1 MKRNTFVSFSFGCRV
16 NETEREHI
24 DSELIK
30 LGFRLNLKKPDICI
44 INTCA
49 VTHKAEREVKNLIYR
64 LKKNFPKAKII
75 ITGCAATYWKK
86 FNLNSKLPTY
96 LTISNNDKPHITN
109 IILNHLKLKPS
120 NTAKLSKNRLNILNN
135 SKFKHSGRL
144 LVKIQDGC
152 HRFCSYC
159 IVPYLRGLPKSY
171 TISNIVK
178 NIQSNK
184 KGIKEIILT
193 AINTEAY
200 GYDTRQDF
208 IDLIKN
214 IIKQTNINR
223 ISFGSIHP
231 LSINQRFIDFYK
243 SYLPKKRI
251 VNFFHIPIQSGS
263 DKILKYMKRDYTTQ
277 EINNKINK
285 IYNINTNALIATDI
299 ITGFL
304 GETNK
309 DFKDTYDFLKKS
321 KISKFHVFRYST
333 RKNTAAY
340 FMKNQIKEP
349 SEIQKKQR
357 SQILRKLGEEKYNKF
372 LKQFINYSC
381 NALFIDKR
389 TDIYQYALLDNQ
401 IPILV
406 KTKENLKGQIKKIKV
421 EHYKKNKLF
430 GKIVL

>member
-1 MKRNTFVSFSFGCRV
+1 MKKKTFVSFSFGCRV
-16 NETEREHI
+16 NEAEREYI

-30 LGFRLNLKKPDICI
+30 LGFKLNLKKPDICI

-49 VTHKAEREVKNLIYR
+49 VTYKAEREAKKLIYR
-64 LKKNFPKAKII
+64 LKKDFPKTKII

-86 FNLNSKLPTY
+86 FNLNSKLPIS
-96 LTISNNDKPHITN
+96 LTISNNHKSDIAK
-109 IILNHLKLKPS
+109 IILNHLKQKANNS
-120 NTAKLSKNRLNILNN
+120 AKLCKNFLNVPNN
-135 SKFKHSGRL
+135 SKFKNSGRL

-171 TISNIVK
+171 TISNIIK
-178 NIQSNK
+178 SIQSNK
-184 KGIKEIILT
+184 KGIKEIIFT
-193 AINTEAY
+193 AINTEAF
-200 GYDTRQDF
+200 GYDTKQDF
-208 IDLIKN
+208 IDLIKT
-214 IIKQTNINR
+214 IIKKTDINR

-231 LSINQRFIDFYK
+231 WSINQRFIDFYK
-243 SYLPKKRI
+243 TYNPKKRI

-263 DKILKYMKRDYTTQ
+263 DKILKYMKRDYTTC
-277 EINNKINK
+277 EINKKINIIYK
-285 IYNINTNALIATDI
+285 INPCALIATDI

-304 GETNK
+304 GETDK
-309 DFKDTYDFLKKS
+309 DFKDTYNFLKKS

-340 FMKNQIKEP
+340 FMKNTIKEP
-349 SEIQKKQR
+349 SEKQKKQR

-372 LKQFINYSC
+372 LKKLINYSC

-389 TDIYQYALLDNQ
+389 TDNYQHALLDNQ
-401 IPILV
+401 VPILV

-421 EHYKKNKLF
+421 EEYKKNKLF
-430 GKIVL
+430 GKIV

>member
-1 MKRNTFVSFSFGCRV
+1 MKTTTFASFSFGCRV
-16 NETEREHI
+16 NEAEREFI
-24 DSELIK
+24 DSKLIK
-30 LGFRLNLKKPDICI
+30 LGFKHNLTKPDICI

-49 VTHKAEREVKNLIYR
+49 VTHKAEREAKKLIYK
-64 LKKNFPKAKII
+64 LNKNFPKAKII
-75 ITGCAATYWKK
+75 ITGCAATYWNK
-86 FNLNSKLPTY
+86 FKLNTKLPKY
-96 LTISNNDKPHITN
+96 LTISNNDKQYIPN
-109 IILNHLKLKPS
+109 IILNHLKQ
-120 NTAKLSKNRLNILNN
+120 NTPKVHKNHLELLSN
-135 SKFKHSGRL
+135 SKFKCSGRL

-171 TISNIVK
+171 TISNIIK

-193 AINTEAY
+193 AINTEAF
-200 GYDTRQDF
+200 GYDTKEHF
-208 IDLIKN
+208 IDLIRD
-214 IIKQTNINR
+214 IINQTNIKR

-231 LSINQRFIDFYK
+231 WSINQRFIDFYK
-243 SYLPKKRI
+243 TCFPKKRI

-263 DKILKYMKRDYTTQ
+263 DKILKYMKRDYTTH
-277 EINNKINK
+277 EINNKINAIYK
-285 IYNINTNALIATDI
+285 INPNASIATDI

-304 GETNK
+304 GETKK
-309 DFKDTYDFLKKS
+309 DFKDTYNFLKKS

-340 FMKNQIKEP
+340 FMKDQIKEP
-349 SEIQKKQR
+349 SEQQKKQR

-372 LKQFINYSC
+372 LKKLINYSC

-389 TDIYQYALLDNQ
+389 TDNYQYALLDNQ
-401 IPILV
+401 VLVLV
-406 KTKENLKGQIKKIKV
+406 KTKDNLKGEIKKIKV
-421 EHYKKNKLF
+421 EDYKKNKLF